1 MYLTLALE
9 GRKLRYDERAP
20 RGNGERMK
28 FSDFRFPFISYPLPL
43 RVLPLS
49 QGEKVGDGVF
59 LCPSKIGGEEGL
71 QKND

>member
-1 MYLTLALE
+1 MCVSMFRDIDVLRFTFSVLTSAPSDVD
-9 GRKLRYDERAP
+9 LR
-20 RGNGERMK
+20 
-28 FSDFRFPFISYPLPL
+28 FTFPFISYPLPL

-49 QGEKVGDGVF
+49 QGEKVGDGIF